1 MRRRFVAALFCD
13 GASATLPHRIT
24 VPSSEEPV
32 VLHPPGCGR
41 AGEAPMRGFKNT
53 LKPLNILPPEA
64 EEQVHRA
71 TLKILRE
78 HGVIFEDARAL
89 DLFRRAG
96 LRVDDTEQRVFFAPE
111 FVEQQIRRAPP
122 RFTLHARNPD
132 NDVVIGGDGLVFAP
146 VSGPPFV
153 ADREGGRRDGTLK
166 DQNDLVRLSEVL
178 DVMHH
183 GCPEVAVKDLPVETR
198 HLDILYHQIRLSAK
212 GMIGDAWSTLRARDH
227 IDMMAIVFGNR
238 EAILDRPAIV
248 GIINSNSPLRYD
260 SNMAEGLIEY
270 ADAGQVNIIT
280 PFIMAGATSPVTL
293 AAAVAQ
299 QNAECLAAVVLAE
312 TVRPGAPVMYGS
324 FLTGLEMRTGA
335 PAFGRPEAALGILSS
350 AQMARRYNLPCRAG
364 GVLTN
369 SKVPDAQ
376 AGWEKM
382 MQLWPIVLGGCHYVL
397 HGAGWLD
404 GGLTAS
410 FEQMVLDAEMLEML
424 PRFFAGVPVSD
435 ETLALDVIAHVGAGG
450 HFLGEEHTRKHFR
463 SEFYFPNLADT
474 EAYESWVKKGEK
486 DAGARASERWKKLL
500 ALYQEPRLDA
510 AVDDRLKDFVARR
523 KREIEATID

>member
-1 MRRRFVAALFCD
+1 
-13 GASATLPHRIT
+13 
-24 VPSSEEPV
+24 
-32 VLHPPGCGR
+32 
-41 AGEAPMRGFKNT
+41 MRGFKNT
-53 LKPLNILPPEA
+53 LKPLDILPPEA
-64 EEQVHRA
+64 EELVHRA
-71 TLKILRE
+71 TMRILRE
-78 HGVIFEDARAL
+78 HGVVFEDAGAL
-89 DLFRRAG
+89 ELFRRAG
-96 LRVDDTEQRVFFAPE
+96 LRVDGPEQRVYFAPE
-111 FVEQQIRRAPP
+111 FVEEQIKKAPA
-122 RFTLHARNPD
+122 RFTIHARRPE
-132 NDVVIGGDGLVFAP
+132 NDVVIGGDSLVFAP
-146 VSGPPFV
+146 VSGPPFA

-183 GCPEVAVKDLPVETR
+183 GCPEIACRDLPVETR
-198 HLDILYHQIRLSAK
+198 HLDILYHQVRLSAK
-212 GMIGDAWSTLRARDH
+212 GMIGDAWSALRARDH
-227 IDMMAIVFGNR
+227 IDMMAIVFGGR
-238 EAILDRPAIV
+238 EKMIDLPV
-248 GIINSNSPLRYD
+248 LTGIINSNSPLRYD

-270 ADAGQVNIIT
+270 AAAGQVNIIT

-299 QNAECLAAVVLAE
+299 QNAECLAAIVLAE

-350 AQMARRYNLPCRAG
+350 AQMARRYSLPCRAG

-410 FEQMVLDAEMLEML
+410 FEAMVLDAEMLEML

-450 HFLGEEHTRKHFR
+450 HFLGEEHTRKHFKT
-463 SEFYFPNLADT
+463 EFHFPNLADT
-474 EAYESWVKKGEK
+474 EAYESWVKKGRM
-486 DAGARASERWKKLL
+486 DAETRATTRWKKLL
-500 ALYQEPRLDA
+500 SSYQEPKLDP
-510 AVDDRLKDFVARR
+510 AVDEELRDFVARR
-523 KREIEATID
+523 KRAIEATID

>member
-1 MRRRFVAALFCD
+1 
-13 GASATLPHRIT
+13 
-24 VPSSEEPV
+24 
-32 VLHPPGCGR
+32 
-41 AGEAPMRGFKNT
+41 MRGFKNT

-71 TLKILRE
+71 TLKILCE
-78 HGVIFEDARAL
+78 HGVIFEDGRAL
-89 DLFRRAG
+89 DLFRKAG
-96 LRVDDTEQRVFFAPE
+96 LRVEEADQRVFFAAE
-111 FVEQQIRRAPP
+111 FVEQQIRKAPAQ
-122 RFTLHARNPD
+122 FTLQARNPD
-132 NDVVIGGDGLVFAP
+132 NDVIIGGDHLVFAP

-153 ADREGGRRDGTLK
+153 ADREGGRRDGTLEE
-166 DQNDLVRLSEVL
+166 QNNLVRLSEVI

-183 GCPEVAVKDLPVETR
+183 GCPEIAVKDLPVETR

-212 GMIGDAWSTLRARDH
+212 GMIGDAWSTERARDH
-227 IDMMAIVFGNR
+227 IDMMAIVFGGR
-238 EAILDRPAIV
+238 EKILERPVLI

-270 ADAGQVNIIT
+270 AAAGQVNVIT

-299 QNAECLAAVVLAE
+299 QNAECLAAIVLAE

-350 AQMARRYNLPCRAG
+350 AQMARRYSLPCRAG

-376 AGWEKM
+376 MGWEKM

-410 FEQMVLDAEMLEML
+410 FEAMVLDAEMLEML

-450 HFLGEEHTRKHFR
+450 HFLGEEHTRKHFKT
-463 SEFYFPNLADT
+463 EFYFPNLADT
-474 EAYESWVKKGEK
+474 EAYESWVKKGRM
-486 DAGARASERWKKLL
+486 DADARATARWKKLL
-500 ALYQEPRLDA
+500 ASYQEPKLDP
-510 AVDDRLKDFVARR
+510 AVDEELKDFIARR
-523 KREIEATID
+523 KRAIEASID

>member
-1 MRRRFVAALFCD
+1 
-13 GASATLPHRIT
+13 
-24 VPSSEEPV
+24 
-32 VLHPPGCGR
+32 
-41 AGEAPMRGFKNT
+41 MRGFKNT

-64 EEQVHRA
+64 EEMVHRA

-78 HGVIFEDARAL
+78 HGVVFEDERAL

-96 LRVDDTEQRVFFAPE
+96 LRVDDTEQRVYFAPE
-111 FVEQQIRRAPP
+111 FVEQQLRKAPD
-122 RFTLHARNPD
+122 RFTIHARRSE
-132 NDVVIGGDGLVFAP
+132 NDVLIGGDSLVFAP

-183 GCPEVAVKDLPVETR
+183 GCPEIACKDLPVETR

-227 IDMMAIVFGNR
+227 IDMMAIVFGGR
-238 EAILDRPAIV
+238 ERILDRPV
-248 GIINSNSPLRYD
+248 LTGIINSNSPLRYD

-270 ADAGQVNIIT
+270 AAAGQVNIIT

-299 QNAECLAAVVLAE
+299 QNAECLSAIVLAQ

-350 AQMARRYNLPCRAG
+350 AQMARRYRLPCRAG

-369 SKVPDAQ
+369 SKLPDSQ
-376 AGWEKM
+376 AGVEKM
-382 MQLWPIVLGGCHYVL
+382 MMLWPILLGGVHYVL
-397 HGAGWLD
+397 HAAGWLD

-410 FEQMVLDAEMLEML
+410 FEAMVLDAEMLEML
-424 PRFFAGVPVSD
+424 PRFIAGVPVDD
-435 ETLALDVIAHVGAGG
+435 ESLALDVIAHVGAGG
-450 HFLGEEHTRKHFR
+450 HFLGEEHTRRHFR

-474 EAYESWVKKGEK
+474 EAFEAWAKKGSK
-486 DAGARASERWKKLL
+486 DAFVRAGDRWKKLL
-500 ALYQEPRLDA
+500 SGYQEPALDPA
-510 AVDDRLKDFVARR
+510 IDEELQAFVTRR
-523 KREIEATID
+523 KREIEATLD